1 MTFTFK
7 HTKFACYCGYI
18 VSAVIN
24 NFTPLLFII
33 FQTDFGITMG
43 QLSFLITLNFGVQM
57 TVDFLGAHFADK
69 IGYKISVVA
78 ANIFSAA
85 GLILMGTLPFLMNP
99 FAGLVI
105 AVVTYAVG
113 SGLLEVLVSPI
124 VEALPTD
131 GKAASMSLLH
141 SFYCWGHVAV
151 VLLTTLYF
159 SIFGTKNWTVICV
172 IWAILPIFTA
182 LLYSQVP
189 INSFTNEENKIPIR
203 KLFGMKIFWVF
214 LILMLCSGAAEQGMA
229 QWASLFAESALGV
242 SKTVGDLFGPC
253 MFAITM
259 GISRVVYGKA
269 AAKLNFANYILT
281 CAGLCIASYLLVS
294 LSPNSVLSLIGCALC
309 GFSVGVM
316 WPGVLSLAAG
326 RCPQGGTALFALLA
340 LAGDVGCFTG
350 PNTAAAISEKFTI
363 GGSALKAGLLGCVI
377 FPVAMILCTLLL
389 KVMKDRKE
397 KNHE

>member
-1 MTFTFK
+1 M
-7 HTKFACYCGYI
+7 
-18 VSAVIN
+18 
-24 NFTPLLFII
+24 
-33 FQTDFGITMG
+33 
-43 QLSFLITLNFGVQM
+43 
-57 TVDFLGAHFADK
+57 
-69 IGYKISVVA
+69 
-78 ANIFSAA
+78 
-85 GLILMGTLPFLMNP
+85 
-99 FAGLVI
+99 
-105 AVVTYAVG
+105 
-113 SGLLEVLVSPI
+113 
-124 VEALPTD
+124 
-131 GKAASMSLLH
+131 
-141 SFYCWGHVAV
+141 

-203 KLFGMKIFWVF
+203 KLFGMKIFWLF

-269 AAKLNFANYILT
+269 AAKLNLANYILT

-377 FPVAMILCTLLL
+377 FPVSMILFTLLL
-389 KVMKDRKE
+389 KVMKDNKE